1 MHAYKCTGTQAA
13 NISDSPQYHKD
24 PIKIINSLSRGV
36 KDSMEVFWIPL
47 YPTREI
53 TRVSGKVY
61 MLHSGFY
68 RLGRG
73 NEEREEDCLELI
85 ATRSMGSVSKL
96 NSL

>member
-1 MHAYKCTGTQAA
+1 
-13 NISDSPQYHKD
+13 
-24 PIKIINSLSRGV
+24 
-36 KDSMEVFWIPL
+36 
-47 YPTREI
+47 
-53 TRVSGKVY
+53 